1 MAIALCSVLIVTR
14 TVNLRTIVP
23 KLWLSTLHK
32 YIIFSVPSFSHVQ
45 FIILQSCLKRLFLCR
60 ELFIFVNHLTMLGY
74 QTHHSE

>member
-1 MAIALCSVLIVTR
+1 MALCSVLIITR

-23 KLWLSTLHK
+23 KLWLCSSHK

-60 ELFIFVNHLTMLGY
+60 ELFIFVDRLTMLGY